1 MKNQTL
7 KTHTSKCKYFTAKS
21 IFISLV
27 CVFGFWSLIFN
38 FNIAHAGVCNWRF
51 PDKDIQT
58 LFPKA
63 TGYKTE
69 VLTYSKTERVKIES
83 LLGAKLDDDETQF
96 NFYRIY
102 KGTEKIGLVLT
113 HSVKGQ
119 YGAIEV
125 VVGLGNKNDTITKSN
140 KTIINRVL
148 IQRDREV
155 KSKELRSSKFLDQ
168 FIGKSVKSKF
178 DNIDLVSGA
187 EKSSNAI
194 IFSVR
199 KLLIV
204 QTILNKGK
212 TQ

>member
-1 MKNQTL
+1 MKINYKLTIGYL
-7 KTHTSKCKYFTAKS
+7 LLT
-21 IFISLV
+21 I
-27 CVFGFWSLIFN
+27 N
-38 FNIAHAGVCNWRF
+38 FLSAGVCIWRF

-69 VLTYSKTERVKIES
+69 DLTYTKLERVKIES
-83 LLGAKLDDDETQF
+83 LLGAKLDDDETKF
-96 NFYRIY
+96 NLYRIY
-102 KGTEKIGLVLT
+102 KDTAKIGLVLT

-125 VVGLGNKNDTITKSN
+125 VVGLGSKFDSATKSI
-140 KTIINRVL
+140 KTYITNVL

-155 KSKELRSSKFLDQ
+155 KNKDLRSSKF
-168 FIGKSVKSKF
+168 
-178 DNIDLVSGA
+178 DNIILVSGA
-187 EKSSNAI
+187 EKSSQAI

-204 QTILNKGK
+204 QKVLDQERKK
-212 TQ
+212 

>member
-1 MKNQTL
+1 M
-7 KTHTSKCKYFTAKS
+7 SKKYKIA
-21 IFISLV
+21 FILSLLV
-27 CVFGFWSLIFN
+27 VSLSS
-38 FNIAHAGVCNWRF
+38 AGVCIWRF

-69 VLTYSKTERVKIES
+69 VLTYSKPEMIKIES

-102 KGTEKIGLVLT
+102 KDTIKIGLVLT

-125 VVGLGNKNDTITKSN
+125 VVGLFSKYDTISKSHKMVIGN
-140 KTIINRVL
+140 VL

-155 KSKELRSSKFLDQ
+155 KSKDLRSGKFLSQ
-168 FIGKSVKSKF
+168 FIGKTVKSKF

-187 EKSSNAI
+187 EKSSQAI

-204 QTILNKGK
+204 QKVLDQERVKQNK
-212 TQ
+212 

>member
-1 MKNQTL
+1 MMK
-7 KTHTSKCKYFTAKS
+7 KYKLAFSFLLLAV
-21 IFISLV
+21 SLL
-27 CVFGFWSLIFN
+27 S
-38 FNIAHAGVCNWRF
+38 AGVCIWRF

-69 VLTYSKTERVKIES
+69 VLTYTKPEKVKIES
-83 LLGAKLDDDETQF
+83 LLGAKLDDDETKF

-102 KGTEKIGLVLT
+102 KDTTKIGLVLT

-125 VVGLGNKNDTITKSN
+125 VVGLTNKYDTTSKIYKNVISN
-140 KTIINRVL
+140 VL
-148 IQRDREV
+148 IQRDREI
-155 KSKELRSSKFLDQ
+155 KSKDLRSTKFLDQ
-168 FIGKSVKSKF
+168 FINKTVKSKF
-178 DNIDLVSGA
+178 DNLTLVSGA

-204 QTILNKGK
+204 QKVLDQERLKQNK
-212 TQ
+212 

>member
-1 MKNQTL
+1 MKINYKLTIGYL
-7 KTHTSKCKYFTAKS
+7 LLT
-21 IFISLV
+21 I
-27 CVFGFWSLIFN
+27 N
-38 FNIAHAGVCNWRF
+38 FLSAGVCIWRF

-69 VLTYSKTERVKIES
+69 DLTYTKLERVKIES
-83 LLGAKLDDDETQF
+83 LLGAKLDDDETKF
-96 NFYRIY
+96 NLYRIY
-102 KGTEKIGLVLT
+102 KDTAKIGLVLT

-125 VVGLGNKNDTITKSN
+125 VVGLGSKFDSATKSI
-140 KTIINRVL
+140 KTYITNVL

-155 KSKELRSSKFLDQ
+155 KNKDLRSSKFLDQ
-168 FIGKSVKSKF
+168 FIGKTAKSKF
-178 DNIDLVSGA
+178 DNIILVSGA
-187 EKSSNAI
+187 EKSSQAI

-204 QTILNKGK
+204 QKVLDQERKK
-212 TQ
+212 

>member
-1 MKNQTL
+1 MKL
-7 KTHTSKCKYFTAKS
+7 RLFF
-21 IFISLV
+21 IFNIL
-27 CVFGFWSLIFN
+27 FLIFN
-38 FNIAHAGVCNWRF
+38 FSVARAGVCIWRF

-69 VLTYSKTERVKIES
+69 DLTYAKPERVKIES
-83 LLGAKLDDDETQF
+83 LLGAKLDDDETKF
-96 NFYRIY
+96 NLYRIY
-102 KGTEKIGLVLT
+102 KDTAKIGLVLT

-125 VVGLGNKNDTITKSN
+125 VVGLGSKFDTATKSN
-140 KTIINRVL
+140 KVFIKNLL

-155 KSKELRSSKFLDQ
+155 KSKDLRSTNFLDQ
-168 FIGKSVKSKF
+168 FIGKTVKSKF
-178 DNIDLVSGA
+178 DNITLVSGA
-187 EKSSNAI
+187 EKSSQAI

-204 QTILNKGK
+204 QKVLEQERVK
-212 TQ
+212 TK